1 MQNLGTTLRH
11 SVMTSGL
18 AAGLLCAPLVAHA
31 GLSLG
36 LPVGGVNVDRQGID
50 VGAPAVGASVDRRGI
65 LAEAPGSR
73 VDVDRRG
80 VGVRAPG
87 TDLDISRDRRS
98 AVAPR
103 GDFRRTVQ
111 QPARAPRGNGLLGG
125 LLGG

>member
-1 MQNLGTTLRH
+1 MQNLRTILRR
-11 SVMTSGL
+11 SVITSGL
-18 AAGLLCAPLVAHA
+18 AAGLLCAPLAAQA
-31 GLSLG
+31 GISLG

-50 VGAPAVGASVDRRGI
+50 VAAPAVGASVDRRGI
-65 LAEAPGSR
+65 RAAAPGSR

-103 GDFRRTVQ
+103 G
-111 QPARAPRGNGLLGG
+111 NGLLGG